1 MLVVA
6 ARETVTQHVY
16 VFTIVVIVVGGGV
29 LIPTSHENNGLC
41 LHALWK
47 SLYGIVKIPT

>member
-16 VFTIVVIVVGGGV
+16 VFTIVIVVVGGGV
-29 LIPTSHENNGLC
+29 FIPASYDKNWTLFACPLEVLI
-41 LHALWK
+41 
-47 SLYGIVKIPT
+47 